1 MRRTTPLKM
10 DAIEVH
16 ACSIDLR
23 LKILRGVPF
32 FADLTA
38 DVMRAIN
45 PLFHERGYAAD
56 GTIYFAG
63 DRADRLFLV
72 ADGKVKLIRHTLRGQ
87 DVVLDILKQ
96 GDLFGSLSTLGDE
109 AYSDTAQAQTA
120 CCALT
125 IAAVDFQTILN
136 RYPPVAVR
144 VLNIVSERLKA
155 AQETV
160 QQLSAYSVEQRIAST
175 LLHLADRLGQPQANS
190 LVIQTPLSR
199 QDLAAMTGTTTE
211 TVSRVISQFRHA
223 GLIRSGRQWIAITD
237 RARLR
242 AIAEERAN

>member
-16 ACSIDLR
+16 ACSIGLR

-38 DVMRAIN
+38 DMMRAIN
-45 PLFHERGYAAD
+45 PLFHEKGYAAD
-56 GTIYFAG
+56 ETIYFAG
-63 DRADRLFLV
+63 DRADRLLLV

-96 GDLFGSLSTLGDE
+96 GDLFGSLSALGDDV
-109 AYSDTAQAQTA
+109 YSDTAQAQTA
-120 CCALT
+120 CCVLT

-136 RYPPVAVR
+136 RYPLVTLR
-144 VLNIVSERLKA
+144 VLTIVSERLKM

-160 QQLSAYSVEQRIAST
+160 KQLSAYSVEQRIAST

-211 TVSRVISQFRHA
+211 TVSRVVSQFRHA

-237 RARLR
+237 RARLT
-242 AIAEERAN
+242 AIAEEHAN